1 MNVGFAFTI
10 KDTIN
15 KQHVAHHFILEYL
28 KIKTFQGRTID
39 LKTNEIVDQFTALT
53 FPNIGYRV
61 EFWSQLKAEHDTK
74 QNQLVSEE
82 TERAGSVCSVQVV
95 GLEPTRLTAPD
106 PKSGLSTNFNT
117 PAT

>member
-1 MNVGFAFTI
+1 MGNIDRKEGEEI
-10 KDTIN
+10 S
-15 KQHVAHHFILEYL
+15 

-74 QNQLVSEE
+74 KNQLVSEE
-82 TERAGSVCSVQVV
+82 TERAGSFRSVQVV
-95 GLEPTRLTAPD
+95 GLDPTRLTAPD
-106 PKSGLSTNFNT
+106 PTSGLSTNFNT

>member
-1 MNVGFAFTI
+1 MQGGDRYSPIPEGMTVKDILARKDKTVPEDTANPFSEQKNMNVGFAFTV
-10 KDTIN
+10 KYTIN

-61 EFWSQLKAEHDTK
+61 EF
-74 QNQLVSEE
+74 
-82 TERAGSVCSVQVV
+82 
-95 GLEPTRLTAPD
+95 
-106 PKSGLSTNFNT
+106 
-117 PAT
+117 